1 MSPMSAFWRPYCY
14 NKSEITYPFI
24 INIYLY
30 IVFILSWFFHQLVFT
45 KPMSIG
51 QVARTLHIMTI
62 KKKEKKKKCKWSI
75 KWSSFCLYFS
85 CALFMHSAY
94 IYSIFIVFLYFG
106 KASFVER
113 NIFPSWNF
121 KK

>member
-30 IVFILSWFFHQLVFT
+30 IVFILFWFFHQLVFT

-62 KKKEKKKKCKWSI
+62 KKKEKKKK
-75 KWSSFCLYFS
+75 
-85 CALFMHSAY
+85 M
-94 IYSIFIVFLYFG
+94 
-106 KASFVER
+106 
-113 NIFPSWNF
+113 
-121 KK
+121 